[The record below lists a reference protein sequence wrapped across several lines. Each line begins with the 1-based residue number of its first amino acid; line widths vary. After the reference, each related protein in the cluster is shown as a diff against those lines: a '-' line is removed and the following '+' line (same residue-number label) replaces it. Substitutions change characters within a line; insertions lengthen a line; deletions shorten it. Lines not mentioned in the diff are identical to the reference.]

1 VAAKV
6 ALPAGREVA
15 ALGLGLYG
23 YGERPAAGR
32 KQEVRAL
39 REAIEI
45 GYRVFDSAEMYA
57 DGGSEEVLGAAL
69 AEAFAAG
76 ELAREDVFIV
86 SKVYPHNASRAGVKS
101 ACDRSRKRL
110 GLDRIDLYLLHWR
123 GSVPLAQTVA
133 GFVALQQ
140 AGAIGAFGV
149 SNFDVADLEEL
160 WAVPGG
166 DACAANQVW
175 YSLSERG
182 VEFDLLPWQRA
193 HGLPLMAYSPLD
205 KGVLASAAPLAPLAE
220 RLGVTAAQLA
230 LARLLAE
237 PGVMVIPK
245 AASSGHLRQN
255 WEAQHV
261 VLSAEDRAAIDRFLP
276 PPRRKVPLAMS

>member
-1 VAAKV
+1 MAARV
-6 ALPAGREVA
+6 LLPTGREVA

-23 YGERPAAGR
+23 YGEPAAGR

-245 AASSGHLRQN
+245 AAGSGHLRQN
-255 WEAQHV
+255 WAAQHV

>member
-1 VAAKV
+1 
-6 ALPAGREVA
+6 LPTGREVA

-23 YGERPAAGR
+23 YGERAAAGR

-245 AASSGHLRQN
+245 AAGSGHLRQN
-255 WEAQHV
+255 WAAQHV

>member
-1 VAAKV
+1 VAARV
-6 ALPAGREVA
+6 LLPAEREVA

-23 YGERPAAGR
+23 YGEQAAGR

-160 WAVPGG
+160 WALPGG

-205 KGVLASAAPLAPLAE
+205 KGVLASAAALAPLAE

-245 AASSGHLRQN
+245 AAGSGHLRQN
-255 WEAQHV
+255 WAAQHV